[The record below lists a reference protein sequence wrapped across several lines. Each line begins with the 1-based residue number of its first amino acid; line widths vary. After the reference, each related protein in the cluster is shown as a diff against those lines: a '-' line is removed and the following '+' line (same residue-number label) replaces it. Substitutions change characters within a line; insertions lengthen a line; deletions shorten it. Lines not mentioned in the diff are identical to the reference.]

1 MPRLSDLPYL
11 AAAAGLL
18 LAGLPLPSAAQVK
31 VKVVATGDV
40 GQYAGMCGA
49 SGGTD
54 VLQGVLEVDNL
65 DSDGS
70 ARYKGVLTRETSHQA
85 CGLKPSPTEDQPT
98 WCTASLDGSAKM
110 AVTLEIYA
118 DDRGAWL
125 KSEPVATL
133 SKKISGCTEP
143 GEWLDAFPKDG
154 GMSGLGFDDVP
165 SGLLTVGAKYGVP
178 ELTLE
183 VMP

>member
-1 MPRLSDLPYL
+1 MPKLSASAVAASLFL
-11 AAAAGLL
+11 AVM
-18 LAGLPLPSAAQVK
+18 PLSGAAQVQ
-31 VKVVATGDV
+31 VKVVSTGDV

-49 SGGTD
+49 PPGGTD
-54 VLQGVLEVDNL
+54 VLQGVLEIENL

-70 ARYKGVLTRETSHQA
+70 ARYKGVLVRETKVMA

-98 WCTASLDGSAKM
+98 WCTASLDGAAKM
-110 AVTLEIYA
+110 AVTLEIYE

-143 GEWLDAFPKDG
+143 GEWLDAYPKDDL
-154 GMSGLGFDDVP
+154 MSGLGFDDVP
-165 SGLLTVGAKYGVP
+165 SGPLTVGKTYGTP
-178 ELTLE
+178 ELRLE
-183 VMP
+183 VIQ

>member
-1 MPRLSDLPYL
+1 MSRLSLGYL
-11 AAAAGLL
+11 AAAASLL
-18 LAGLPLPSAAQVK
+18 LVGLPLPCAAQVK

-49 SGGTD
+49 PAGTD
-54 VLQGVLEVDNL
+54 LLQGVLEIDNL

-70 ARYKGVLTRETSHQA
+70 ARYKGELVRETKVMA

-125 KSEPVATL
+125 KSEPVTTL

-165 SGLLTVGAKYGVP
+165 SGPLTVGTKYGVP
-178 ELTLE
+178 QLTLE
-183 VMP
+183 VLP